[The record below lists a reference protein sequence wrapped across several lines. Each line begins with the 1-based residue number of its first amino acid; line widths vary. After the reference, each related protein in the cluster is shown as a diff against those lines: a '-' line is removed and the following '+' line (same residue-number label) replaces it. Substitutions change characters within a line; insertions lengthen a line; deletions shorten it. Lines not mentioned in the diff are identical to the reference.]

1 MVRIGDQVH
10 TKTFAYLCVY
20 ATITD
25 SVVPY
30 ILHRNIVEYLIFRLF
45 FTFYWIFYL
54 PAIRDFSCLLSL
66 LLIYFTDVYCK
77 QYASRS

>member
-30 ILHRNIVEYLIFRLF
+30 ILHCNSLHLNSMFLMHLEFSLSFVPPNQILRVNWFR
-45 FTFYWIFYL
+45 TMTMCI
-54 PAIRDFSCLLSL
+54 
-66 LLIYFTDVYCK
+66 LLIN
-77 QYASRS
+77 